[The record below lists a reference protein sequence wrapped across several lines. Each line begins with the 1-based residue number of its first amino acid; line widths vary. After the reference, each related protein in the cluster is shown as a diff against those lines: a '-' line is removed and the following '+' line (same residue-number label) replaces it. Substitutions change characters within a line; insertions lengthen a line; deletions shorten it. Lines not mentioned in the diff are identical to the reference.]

1 MTIKELDKLE
11 AKFRKIEKLLKQAKK
26 DGKTTISLKPNK
38 K

>member
-1 MTIKELDKLE
+1 MTIKQLDKLE
-11 AKFRKIEKLLKQAKK
+11 EKLLKVAELLTQAKK